1 MNYYRCII
9 NRKQSL
15 LSDKL
20 KESRFLFKGMHR
32 ASTFTRIGW
41 SIGWERKAGWRCYL
55 YAGSFLEC
63 IKESLLWHRSLNKSR
78 MHTCSRCCWCP
89 LQIPWN
95 YFYYFL
101 GGCFYQCLTLTDIFW
116 RISLMLWNPP
126 LTVLLFSRETESIE
140 YIYLSVYPAI
150 YIHIYREK
158 VFVRNWLAQL

>member
-15 LSDKL
+15 LSDKF

-63 IKESLLWHRSLNKSR
+63 IKKSLL
-78 MHTCSRCCWCP
+78 
-89 LQIPWN
+89 
-95 YFYYFL
+95 
-101 GGCFYQCLTLTDIFW
+101 
-116 RISLMLWNPP
+116 
-126 LTVLLFSRETESIE
+126 
-140 YIYLSVYPAI
+140 
-150 YIHIYREK
+150 
-158 VFVRNWLAQL
+158 